1 MGGEE
6 AIGAAG
12 VDPRIRAVVAEGA
25 TGRTAA
31 DNEDIR
37 AEGHATTLEQGLDR
51 LTYGL
56 TDLLTRAS
64 PPASLRSSVVSSD
77 ADFLLIAAGTAERE
91 ALAAASMRSA
101 DPQRVRTWT
110 VPRAAHVEGL
120 ATEPEEW
127 ERRVVGFLDSE
138 LQP

>member
-1 MGGEE
+1 M
-6 AIGAAG
+6 
-12 VDPRIRAVVAEGA
+12 DPRIRAVVAEGA

-31 DNEDIR
+31 DNDDTR
-37 AEGHATTLEQGLDR
+37 TEGHATTLEQGLDWV
-51 LTYGL
+51 TYGL

-64 PPASLRSSVVSSD
+64 PPASLRSSVASSD
-77 ADFLLIAAGTAERE
+77 AEFLLIAAGAAEKE
-91 ALAAASMRSA
+91 TLAAASMRSA

-110 VPRAAHVEGL
+110 VPRAAHVQGL

-127 ERRVVGFLDSE
+127 ERRVVGFLDTE